1 MKSIAVTGANGMV
14 GSHMISLLYNKRVP
28 FKAVT
33 RKVWDLSKWKT
44 FNELDLIF
52 RSVIGIFH
60 FGAHLQY
67 TDFKNN
73 NKQTQKI
80 FDTNV
85 RSCLNLGEW
94 AKLRN
99 VPIVFLSSATVYED
113 PYASKILE
121 TNARNINK
129 LGGFYGYSKILA
141 EDIFNNLSKNGLKC
155 IVLRPSSI
163 YGYGLPPEKLV
174 QNFVNISSSG
184 KLIKVK
190 GSKNKINFIHAHDV
204 ANAALQAF
212 NKEAWGVY
220 NVSSDKQN
228 SILEVAETVISV
240 LGSKSIIKINNK
252 KNYVPFSRFDLNCKL
267 AKNFFGFKTM
277 VSLRDGIRLIKNKML
292 QPY

>member
-1 MKSIAVTGANGMV
+1 MKRIAVTGANGMT
-14 GSHMISLLYNKRVP
+14 GRHMISLLYNKGIP

-33 RKVWDLSKWKT
+33 RKVWDLTKWKS
-44 FNELDLIF
+44 FDELDRIF
-52 RSVIGIFH
+52 RSVLGIFH

-67 TDFKNN
+67 NDLKNN

-94 AKLRN
+94 AKRRN

-121 TNARNINK
+121 INARNVNK

-141 EDIFNNLSKNGLKC
+141 EDIFNNLAKN
-155 IVLRPSSI
+155 
-163 YGYGLPPEKLV
+163 GYGLPPEKLV

-212 NKEAWGVY
+212 NKKAWGVF
-220 NVSSDKQN
+220 NISSDKQN
-228 SILEVAETVISV
+228 SILEVAETAISV
-240 LGSKSIIKINNK
+240 SGSKSIIEINNE

-267 AKNFFGFKTM
+267 AKNFFGFKTIINL
-277 VSLRDGIRLIKNKML
+277 SDGIRLIKNKML
-292 QPY
+292 QPC